1 MNMETGREEVV
12 YDEDLDEDKNSVF
25 SRLPHDMTHFLE
37 NITTAQGCLLLL
49 VLREHLKVSN
59 RLNHAPSKHLN
70 GLLKEHECKKVTFSS
85 LPRSSMVS
93 TSPRY
98 PPTRLRRV
106 KKFTRGQLPGG
117 LELNSTLR

>member
-25 SRLPHDMTHFLE
+25 SRLPPDMTGFLE

-59 RLNHAPSKHLN
+59 DFNLNNSSVMI
-70 GLLKEHECKKVTFSS
+70 LLTVF
-85 LPRSSMVS
+85 
-93 TSPRY
+93 
-98 PPTRLRRV
+98 
-106 KKFTRGQLPGG
+106 
-117 LELNSTLR
+117 